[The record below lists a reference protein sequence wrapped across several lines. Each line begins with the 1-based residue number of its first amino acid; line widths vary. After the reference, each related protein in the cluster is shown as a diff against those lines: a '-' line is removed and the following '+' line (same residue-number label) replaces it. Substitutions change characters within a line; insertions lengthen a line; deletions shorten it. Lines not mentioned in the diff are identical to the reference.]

1 MSQELDLLPHHEK
14 YQLYEIHFL
23 RQNPFKYVFKP
34 SHTFQGHQSQRL
46 STLLLLGTI
55 KLTLMFHVQI
65 GLYQS
70 KYHQVDL

>member
-34 SHTFQGHQSQRL
+34 IYTFQGYQSQREP
-46 STLLLLGTI
+46 
-55 KLTLMFHVQI
+55 
-65 GLYQS
+65 
-70 KYHQVDL
+70 